1 MMVRANTKTNHA
13 HCNTSLSSVFNN
25 SKAQLMVSYYM
36 LMCDPCSH
44 YALIHGLVP
53 IGFENKFKQNV
64 EGLLR
69 DSTELNNITF
79 KSNTQELLVC
89 LYFKSHTFMT
99 SP

>member
-1 MMVRANTKTNHA
+1 
-13 HCNTSLSSVFNN
+13 
-25 SKAQLMVSYYM
+25 M

-53 IGFENKFKQNV
+53 IGSENKFQQNV

-79 KSNTQELLVC
+79 ESDTQEI
-89 LYFKSHTFMT
+89 
-99 SP
+99 